1 MIFHAGDRAFRAG
14 AGPAGL
20 MGRSHILDLAPLLAR
35 LAPRSTLAP
44 RAPLRACV
52 THVVLAAC
60 LALAVP
66 RAASAQAVLPT
77 GFADQLVVG
86 GLAFPTGIA
95 FLPDGRLLFVEQ
107 FSARIR
113 LLVNDALAATDPVAT
128 VPSVRTGG
136 ERGLLGIAVDPGF
149 PARPY
154 VYVHCTDAAAFVARI
169 SRFTVGGDVAFTGNG
184 SLTISTSSRY
194 DLIANVPDVNSNH
207 NGGTLR
213 FGPDGMLYASF
224 GEDDAGCAA
233 QDTSGLRGV
242 ILRLDVSRLPTGG
255 GGPAPR
261 ALITPPGN
269 PFPNGGLN
277 ARLIWAF
284 GLRNPFRFH
293 IDPLN
298 GALFITDVGE
308 NHWEEI
314 DRAPA
319 GGLDFGWE
327 RFEGPALL
335 DPLCTLTE
343 PETPPIHSYDRF
355 GVTAASI
362 SASLYRPPA
371 GAALPFPGEYDG
383 DYFFS
388 DYYLGFLRRLEGSGS
403 SWSIAPP
410 VAGQADPDNWAT
422 GMESVSDYA
431 LGPDGSLWYC
441 RQDSPGPTNGDI
453 RRIVRTSAVGVPRPL
468 AAAGPSFTTPYPSPS
483 AGAFH
488 FSYSLSEPAEVTL
501 VILDLGGRVVRRLI
515 GPERQ
520 EARAHE
526 CAWDGRDDRGRA
538 VPAGIYRVVLTAGG
552 RTLERRAVRVR

>member
-1 MIFHAGDRAFRAG
+1 MTRG
-14 AGPAGL
+14 AAPGAAPTLPA
-20 MGRSHILDLAPLLAR
+20 AR
-35 LAPRSTLAP
+35 
-44 RAPLRACV
+44 V
-52 THVVLAAC
+52 MLAAC
-60 LALAVP
+60 LIPATRVALAVCVTAGACLAFAAP

-107 FSARIR
+107 NSARIR

-128 VPSVRTGG
+128 VPSVRIGG

-154 VYVHCTDAAAFVARI
+154 VYVHCNDASALVVRI
-169 SRFTVGGDVAFTGNG
+169 SRFTVGGDLSFTGDG
-184 SLTISTSSRY
+184 SLTINTATRY
-194 DLIANVPDVNSNH
+194 DLIANVPDLSSNH

-224 GEDDAGCAA
+224 GEDNAGCAA

-242 ILRLDVSRLPTGG
+242 ILRLDVSRLPPGA

-298 GALFITDVGE
+298 GALFIADVGSDT
-308 NHWEEI
+308 WEEI

-319 GGLDFGWE
+319 GGLDFGWI
-327 RFEGPALL
+327 RFEGPDEV
-335 DPLCTLTE
+335 DPACELQL
-343 PETPPIHSYDRF
+343 PETPPIDYYAHGPSGQF
-355 GVTAASI
+355 AVI
-362 SASLYRPPA
+362 SAGLYRPPA
-371 GAALPFPGEYDG
+371 GASRPFPGVYDG
-383 DYFFS
+383 DYFFG
-388 DYYLGFLRRLEGSGS
+388 DYYLGFLRRLKGSGT
-403 SWSIAPP
+403 SWSVAPP
-410 VAGQADPDNWAT
+410 APGQADPDNWAT
-422 GMESVSDYA
+422 GLQQVSDYA
-431 LGPDGSLWYC
+431 VGPDGSLWFC
-441 RQDSPGPTNGDI
+441 RQFVNPSTPTGEI
-453 RRIVRTSAVGVPRPL
+453 RRIVRTSTVGIPRPHS
-468 AAAGPSFTTPYPSPS
+468 AAGPSFATPYPSPS
-483 AGAFH
+483 AGAIH

-501 VILDLGGRVVRRLI
+501 VILDLGGRIVRRLA
-515 GPERQ
+515 GPEPQ
-520 EARAHE
+520 EARAHDRV
-526 CAWDGRDDRGRA
+526 WDGRDDRGRA
-538 VPAGIYRVVLTAGG
+538 LPAGVYRAVLTVGG
-552 RTLERRAVRVR
+552 RTLERKAARVR